1 MSTDAIQVRR
11 LTVADVEPL
20 VAYWTA
26 PSPEHLARMGVDPA
40 KLSAPEDLRAAL
52 LRQIETPIPQR
63 RAHCLIWVLDGR
75 AVGHCNTNPTFFG
88 DHAFMHLHMWE
99 VGQRA
104 RGLGTAFVT
113 ASVRMLFADLQLHE
127 LFSQPY
133 ANNPAP
139 NRTLARVGFELDT
152 ELVTTPG
159 PISFEQPIKRWRMS
173 RARFEA
179 LA

>member
-1 MSTDAIQVRR
+1 VSTTALEVRR
-11 LTVADVEPL
+11 LTAADIDPL

-40 KLSAPEDLRAAL
+40 KLPGPEILRASL
-52 LRQIETPIPQR
+52 SRQIETPIPR
-63 RAHCLIWVLDGR
+63 RTAHCLIWVLDQR

-88 DHAFMHLHMWE
+88 DHAFMHLHMWD

-113 ASVRMLFADLQLHE
+113 ASVRMFFADLKLRE

-133 ANNPAP
+133 AKNPAP
-139 NRTLARVGFELDT
+139 HRTLARVGFELDA

-159 PISFEQPIKRWRMS
+159 PISFEQPIKRWRMT
-173 RARFEA
+173 RARFDA